1 MIQYAIERN
10 KDKIGAETIGSK
22 IKIIGES
29 ILKRNPP
36 EFMLV
41 LPWHFK
47 KRNFKK
53 REELY

>member
-29 ILKRNPP
+29 ILKRILLN
-36 EFMLV
+36 LC
-41 LPWHFK
+41 
-47 KRNFKK
+47 
-53 REELY
+53 